1 MLIKRRRRKMSLK
14 DYNEIRELIDDI
26 VGVDTMQGNNLKEAI
41 RNYFETKSVS
51 VKLVNPEKVYTAS
64 FVNRINS
71 RDKEMYNAMAKYT
84 AMLKAETKALKD
96 KGKFKGVCS
105 ITEG

>member
-1 MLIKRRRRKMSLK
+1 MLIKIKRRKMSLK
-14 DYNEIRELIDDI
+14 DYDKIKKLIDDI

-41 RNYFETKSVS
+41 KNYFETKPIS
-51 VKLVNPEKVYTAS
+51 VKLVSPKEVYTKPLA
-64 FVNRINS
+64 VNREI
-71 RDKEMYNAMAKYT
+71 DKAMNEAMFKYT
-84 AMLKAETKALKD
+84 AKLKAETKALKN